1 MYVFI
6 MHCQLSFKKDF
17 ANLYMCACLAY
28 FMHII
33 SRTSFYKYLSGKG
46 KIVKVRAKPLGFGE
60 LWGVRQGMDRNV

>member
-1 MYVFI
+1 
-6 MHCQLSFKKDF
+6 
-17 ANLYMCACLAY
+17 
-28 FMHII
+28 MHII